1 MSPVTF
7 AAAQCA
13 IRAGDISANLTLH
26 MQFMQH
32 AREHGVGFLLFPE
45 LSLTGYEPTLAKN
58 LAQDLDCALLAPLR
72 QLAQEACMT
81 TVVGLPL
88 RLSNQEKPLIAAFIL
103 HPDGSLGIY
112 TKQHLHPGEEHYF
125 SPGKG
130 GDLMCIEGLTVA
142 LSVCADFT
150 HAEHPSRAAAQG
162 AQVYATS
169 VLIGE
174 TGHPHDSTLLQ
185 GYAKHLQMAVL
196 MSNHGGSTGG
206 WASAG
211 KSAFWDEQ
219 GQCVATTSGTGNRL
233 LIIAKKTQG
242 WEGVEEPLSVAP
254 NVQAKVTPQLE

>member
-1 MSPVTF
+1 
-7 AAAQCA
+7 
-13 IRAGDISANLTLH
+13 
-26 MQFMQH
+26 
-32 AREHGVGFLLFPE
+32 
-45 LSLTGYEPTLAKN
+45 
-58 LAQDLDCALLAPLR
+58 
-72 QLAQEACMT
+72 
-81 TVVGLPL
+81 
-88 RLSNQEKPLIAAFIL
+88 
-103 HPDGSLGIY
+103 
-112 TKQHLHPGEEHYF
+112 
-125 SPGKG
+125 
-130 GDLMCIEGLTVA
+130 MCIEGLTVA

-233 LIIAKKTQG
+233 LIITKKTQG
-242 WEGVEEPLSVAP
+242 WKGVEEPLSVAP
-254 NVQAKVTPQLE
+254 KVQAKVTPQQE

>member
-13 IRAGDISANLTLH
+13 IRAGDISANLALH

-88 RLSNQEKPLIAAFIL
+88 HLSNQEKPLIAAFIL

-150 HAEHPSRAAAQG
+150 HAEHPSRVAAQG

-185 GYAKHLQMAVL
+185 GYAKHLQMAV
-196 MSNHGGSTGG
+196 SNHGGSTGG

-233 LIIAKKTQG
+233 LIITKKTQG

-254 NVQAKVTPQLE
+254 KVQAKVTPLQE